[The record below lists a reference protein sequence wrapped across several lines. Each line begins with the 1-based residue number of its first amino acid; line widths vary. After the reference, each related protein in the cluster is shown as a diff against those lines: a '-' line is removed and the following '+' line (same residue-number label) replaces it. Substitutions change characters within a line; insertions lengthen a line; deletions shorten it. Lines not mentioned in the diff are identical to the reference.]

1 MLTIIKDIHDKIIN
15 IYNSTNHT
23 DKILTWLNIST
34 VIHENQKIFVDFFKM
49 LKKLDRSEIKIPYE
63 LPIEQILKQ
72 LSLEKNEI
80 IAYSLI
86 IGSLHHIIYN
96 LMSSDGNYYM
106 TMDGREEMQVIK
118 NPVIYYIN
126 MSVKIEQNI
135 QFHAFI
141 ILYSLESLFK
151 SHFYVGIDY
160 EYTNKKIS
168 LAQLNFEHHIS
179 NSSIIQIVSP
189 NELEPNMMDNFIEL
203 IICNKYINKILHGS
217 DSLDI
222 PYMYEHMLKSDP
234 KKIIRFTRSLIDTRF
249 ICEYYKLNHET
260 SSDDKCSIY
269 NAVSYF
275 GVVSSAK
282 GKALDDLLEAMPAD
296 YVWNIHKM
304 PKSQVYYAFYDVIFL
319 KYFYYRILNLATKDY
334 EDDSKKKAILTM
346 YRHVLKELT
355 QFVYLEKREI
365 TFLVNKCKQEV
376 DPVNNYMIR
385 KPDSINKL
393 VDIYNKISVG
403 LKSIDPIADIDQ
415 ILKVPYYKGQISIL
429 LKKMIYTALTRKC
442 RINKDRNTVWSD
454 KLSNDYVYDFFNE
467 MQFYHLTK
475 IFKNI
480 ENEINIRIREYC

>member
-1 MLTIIKDIHDKIIN
+1 MIEFIKNLHQDILRVN
-15 IYNSTNHT
+15 NSDSKT
-23 DKILTWLNIST
+23 KWLEIST
-34 VIHENQKIFVDFFKM
+34 IMHNNNHDIYKLFKYIKKINKSDNLNV
-49 LKKLDRSEIKIPYE
+49 RIPYE
-63 LPIEQILKQ
+63 LSVDNLEKQILTEQ
-72 LSLEKNEI
+72 NELMLC
-80 IAYSLI
+80 ALI
-86 IGSLHHIIYN
+86 ISVLHKIIYG
-96 LMSSDGNYYM
+96 LMTLPENYFM
-106 TMDGREEMQVIK
+106 IIDGREEMQVINK
-118 NPVIYYIN
+118 PIIYYIN
-126 MSVKIEQNI
+126 MSVKLEQNI

-141 ILYSLESLFK
+141 LLYALESVFH

-189 NELEPNMMDNFIEL
+189 NELEPDMMKNFIEM

-222 PYMYEHMLKSDP
+222 PYMYDHMLESDP

-269 NAVSYF
+269 NAVTYF
-275 GVVSSAK
+275 GVVSEPK

-319 KYFYYRILNLATKDY
+319 KYFYYRILNLAIKDY
-334 EDDSKKKAILTM
+334 EDDAKKKAILTM

-385 KPDSINKL
+385 KPNSIHKL
-393 VDIYNKISVG
+393 VDIYNKISIG
-403 LKSIDPIADIDQ
+403 LISLDPIADIDQ
-415 ILKVPYYKGQISIL
+415 ILKVPYYKGQVSIL
-429 LKKMIYTALTRKC
+429 LKKMIYTAITKKC
-442 RINKDRNTVWSD
+442 RIYKDKNTLWTD
-454 KLSNDYVYDFFNE
+454 KLTNSYVYEFFDKI
-467 MQFYHLTK
+467 QFYYLTK
-475 IFKNI
+475 VFKNI
-480 ENEINIRIREYC
+480 EAEIEIRIREYC

>member
-1 MLTIIKDIHDKIIN
+1 MIDIIKDMHTKIIDM
-15 IYNSTNHT
+15 Y
-23 DKILTWLNIST
+23 DKNDKKLSWSNISMF
-34 VIHENQKIFVDFFKM
+34 VHQNQKTIVDFFKL
-49 LKKLDRSEIKIPYE
+49 LKKSDRLDVKIPYE
-63 LPIEQILKQ
+63 LSLEQILKQ
-72 LSLEKNEI
+72 ISMEKNEI
-80 IAYSLI
+80 ILYSLI
-86 IGSLHHIIYN
+86 ICSMHHIVYD
-96 LMSSDGNYYM
+96 LLSSEPNYYM
-106 TMDGREEMQVIK
+106 TMDGREEMQVIQK
-118 NPVIYYIN
+118 PIVYYIN
-126 MSVKIEQNI
+126 MSIKNEQNI

-141 ILYSLESLFK
+141 LLYALESLFR
-151 SHFYVGIDY
+151 SHFYIGIDY

-179 NSSIIQIVSP
+179 NRSIIQIVSP
-189 NELEPNMMDNFIEL
+189 NELEPEMMDNFIEL

-249 ICEYYKLNHET
+249 ICEYYKLNHES

-269 NAVSYF
+269 DAVSYF
-275 GVVSSAK
+275 GVVSESK
-282 GKALDDLLEAMPAD
+282 GKALNDLLETMPAD

-319 KYFYYRILNLATKDY
+319 KYFYYRVLNLATKDF
-334 EDDSKKKAILTM
+334 EDDIRKKAILTM
-346 YRHVLKELT
+346 YRHVLKEFT

-393 VDIYNKISVG
+393 VDIYNKVSVG
-403 LKSIDPIADIDQ
+403 LKSMDPIADIDQ
-415 ILKVPYYKGQISIL
+415 LLKVPYYKGQISIL
-429 LKKMIYTALTRKC
+429 LKKMIYTVLTKKC
-442 RINKDRNTVWSD
+442 KINKDKNTVWSE
-454 KLSNDYVYDFFNE
+454 KLSNDYIYDFFNE
-467 MQFYHLTK
+467 MQFYHLVK

-480 ENEINIRIREYC
+480 ESEIQSRIREYC